1 MHLSPNLRYPW
12 VLRLTHR
19 ELTVI
24 QRALRDDEM
33 SEDELDLAAKLAN
46 TLDLIRPKAE
56 RTMRKSARRA
66 KPRDGWDEADDDDDW
81 DDE

>member
-12 VLRLTHR
+12 LLRLTHR

-33 SEDELDLAAKLAN
+33 SEDELDLAAKLAD

-56 RTMRKSARRA
+56 RTMRKGARRS
-66 KPRDGWDEADDDDDW
+66 KPRADDGWDDGDDW